1 MLVGSEYILP
11 CHDDVANN
19 QTADWMVLRCTLPIQ
34 NDVRIDFLKRTF
46 DHSSAKEHQ
55 SFQVK
60 SEGDGDISRKFD
72 YNSRPPPNSGIGRA
86 KHQMTEEVNKKI
98 IPKQAKINYLN

>member
-1 MLVGSEYILP
+1 MLVGSNISY
-11 CHDDVANN
+11 HDMMICTNIE
-19 QTADWMVLRCTLPIQ
+19 TRDWMVLRCTLPIQ

-72 YNSRPPPNSGIGRA
+72 YNLRPPPNSGIGRA
-86 KHQMTEEVNKKI
+86 KHQMTEEVTQK
-98 IPKQAKINYLN
+98 LFT